1 MEFPTMKQYLA
12 TFLNRCNK
20 LVASLGGWLYILG
33 VLLII
38 AFANVLNPLTKLVG
52 TEIDKRQA
60 WLAVLE
66 KAFIKLLKVS
76 SDLWKGLLQATY
88 DADTDYLP
96 SGDPLT
102 AEMKH
107 DFVSAWLQNQGITDP
122 GWIKRLIQAAVLQRR
137 IFDLIEFWHAK
148 KVS

>member
-12 TFLNRCNK
+12 TFLNHCNK

-60 WLAVLE
+60 WLAVLQ

-76 SDLWKGLLQATY
+76 SELWKGLLQKTQE
-88 DADTDYLP
+88 ADDYPETL
-96 SGDPLT
+96 ST
-102 AEMKH
+102 AELRHMH
-107 DFVSAWLQNQGITDP
+107 VDQWLEAQGITDP
-122 GWIKRLIQAAVLQRR
+122 EWRKRLIQAAVWQRR
-137 IFDLIEFWHAK
+137 AFDLIEAWHAK